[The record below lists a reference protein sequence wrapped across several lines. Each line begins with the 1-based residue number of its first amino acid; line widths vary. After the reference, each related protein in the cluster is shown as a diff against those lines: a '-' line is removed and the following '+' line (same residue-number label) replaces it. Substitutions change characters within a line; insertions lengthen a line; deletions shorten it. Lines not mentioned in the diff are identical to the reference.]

1 MMNYKDDIPTKQ
13 IREDLKVLMTKIVEW
28 DLDKDGYGVAS
39 VMLASFELK
48 KGTGRLEWEFSK
60 KLLNKLTSDGYTPL
74 KLSIVLDLVGK
85 HALALYENLQM
96 RKSFLKTSFNLQEF
110 RALMGVEKSEYSR
123 MDKLK
128 ERVLHPAIDRNKQ
141 KRRYESKL

>member
-48 KGTGRLEWEFSK
+48 RE
-60 KLLNKLTSDGYTPL
+60 
-74 KLSIVLDLVGK
+74 LD
-85 HALALYENLQM
+85 
-96 RKSFLKTSFNLQEF
+96 
-110 RALMGVEKSEYSR
+110 
-123 MDKLK
+123 D
-128 ERVLHPAIDRNKQ
+128 
-141 KRRYESKL
+141 